1 MQYCFFYS
9 IGLYFHHQTHLQLVL
24 FLLWLSLFIP
34 LEPFLHSSPVSYWAP
49 IDLGN
54 LSCIVMS
61 FCLFILFMGFSRQEY
76 WSGLPFPSPMDHF
89 LSELSTMTRPSW
101 VALHSMAHSF
111 IELDKAVI
119 HVISLVSCLWLWFH
133 SIFPLMYEDNRLWKL
148 PDGRD
153 WSEVKWNCS
162 VMSDSLRPHGL

>member
-1 MQYCFFYS
+1 MWTFTLAISCLITSYLPWFMDLTFQVPMQYCFFYS

-61 FCLFILFMGFSRQEY
+61 FCLFILFMGFSRQEC
-76 WSGLPFPSPMDHF
+76 WNTLPFPSQWTTFCLFMMFMGFSRQEYWFASPF
-89 LSELSTMTRPSW
+89 SSG
-101 VALHSMAHSF
+101 LHSVRLFQNDWS
-111 IELDKAVI
+111 ILDGPTW
-119 HVISLVSCLWLWFH
+119 HVLVSL
-133 SIFPLMYEDNRLWKL
+133 S
-148 PDGRD
+148 
-153 WSEVKWNCS
+153 
-162 VMSDSLRPHGL
+162 